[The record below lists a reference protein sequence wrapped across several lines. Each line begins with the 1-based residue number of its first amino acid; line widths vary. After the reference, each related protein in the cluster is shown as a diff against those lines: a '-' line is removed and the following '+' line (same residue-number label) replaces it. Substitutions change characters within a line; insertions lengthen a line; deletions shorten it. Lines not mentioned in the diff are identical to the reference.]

1 MTVALRE
8 AYAFCEAV
16 TRKSHS
22 TFELAISLVL
32 RPRRQAL
39 QAIYAF
45 CRLAD
50 DAVDLPGRAA
60 RDAATAVESLRLRL
74 REAFAGRPDGP
85 LFVAL
90 LDAARRFH
98 IPLPRFEEIIDG
110 VAMDLERGRYPT
122 FEALVSYCHR
132 VASSVGLAC
141 VHVFGFR
148 DKFALDAA
156 VDLGIALQ
164 LTNILRDLKEDSE
177 RGRLYLPAEDLERF
191 GVSERDL
198 LEGKR
203 TPEFLELM
211 KFEVARARTYFKRG
225 ERLFACLSRWIRP
238 CPIAMACAYKKILD
252 SIEAHGYDVFSHRVR
267 LTRSQRTLVLG
278 ATAIRTV
285 LAGRSWRYLP
295 RALP

>member
-16 TRKSHS
+16 TRRSHS

-60 RDAATAVESLRLRL
+60 RDAAAAVESLRVRL

-164 LTNILRDLKEDSE
+164 LTNILRDLKEDAQ

-191 GVSERDL
+191 GVTERDL
-198 LEGKR
+198 LEGRR
-203 TPEFLELM
+203 TPQFLELM

-238 CPIAMACAYKKILD
+238 CPIAMACAYRKILD
-252 SIEAHGYDVFSHRVR
+252 SIESHGYDVFSHRVR

>member
-1 MTVALRE
+1 MTVALRD
-8 AYAFCEAV
+8 AYAYCEAV
-16 TRKSHS
+16 TRRSHS
-22 TFELAISLVL
+22 TFELAISLVF

-60 RDAATAVESLRLRL
+60 REAAAAVESLRRRL
-74 REAFAGRPDGP
+74 REAFEGRPDGP

-90 LDAARRFH
+90 LDAARRFQ

-110 VAMDLERGRYPT
+110 VAMDLERGRYAT
-122 FEALVSYCHR
+122 FEALIAYCHR

-148 DKFALDAA
+148 DKAALDAA

-164 LTNILRDLKEDSE
+164 LTNILRDLKEDAA
-177 RGRLYLPAEDLERF
+177 RGRIYLPAEDLDHF
-191 GVSERDL
+191 GVTERDL
-198 LEGKR
+198 LEGHR
-203 TPEFLELM
+203 SPQFIELM
-211 KFEVARARTYFKRG
+211 KFEVSRARDYFRRG

-238 CPIAMACAYKKILD
+238 CPIAMATAYRKILD
-252 SIEAHGYDVFSHRVR
+252 SIEAHGYDVFTHRVR
-267 LTRSQRTLVLG
+267 LTSSQRTLVLA
-278 ATAIRTV
+278 ATALRTV
-285 LAGRSWRYLP
+285 LAGRSWKFMP
-295 RALP
+295 RSIA

>member
-1 MTVALRE
+1 MTAALRE
-8 AYAFCEAV
+8 AYAYCESV
-16 TRKSHS
+16 TRRSHS

-60 RDAATAVESLRLRL
+60 RDAIAAVDSMRRRL
-74 REAFAGRPDGP
+74 REAFAGKPDGP
-85 LFVAL
+85 LFIAL
-90 LDAARRFH
+90 IDAAKRFQ

-110 VAMDLERGRYPT
+110 VSMDLDRGRYPT
-122 FEALVSYCHR
+122 FEALLSYCHR

-148 DKFALDAA
+148 DRFALEAA

-164 LTNILRDLKEDSE
+164 LANILRDLKEDAE
-177 RGRLYLPAEDLERF
+177 LGRIYLPAEDLKRF
-191 GVSERDL
+191 GVSEQDILQGR
-198 LEGKR
+198 R
-203 TPEFLELM
+203 TPQFLELM
-211 KFEVARARTYFKRG
+211 KFEVARAREYFDRG

-238 CPIAMACAYKKILD
+238 CPIAMACAYRKILN
-252 SIEAHGYDVFSHRVR
+252 SIEAHGYDVFTHRVR
-267 LTRSQRTLVLG
+267 LTRSQRTLVLA
-278 ATAIRTV
+278 ATALRTV
-285 LAGRSWRYLP
+285 LAGRSYHLIP
-295 RALP
+295 RSLS

>member
-1 MTVALRE
+1 MTVALRD
-8 AYAFCEAV
+8 AYAYCESV
-16 TRKSHS
+16 TRRSHS

-60 RDAATAVESLRLRL
+60 REAAAAVEALRRRL
-74 REAFAGRPDGP
+74 REAFEGRPDGP

-90 LDAARRFH
+90 LDAARRFQ

-177 RGRLYLPAEDLERF
+177 RGRLYLPAEDLKRF
-191 GVSERDL
+191 GVNERDL

-267 LTRSQRTLVLG
+267 LTASQRTLVLA
-278 ATAIRTV
+278 ATALRTV
-285 LAGRSWRYLP
+285 LAGRSWKFLP
-295 RALP
+295 RSIS

>member
-8 AYAFCEAV
+8 AYAYCESV
-16 TRKSHS
+16 TRRSHS
-22 TFELAISLVL
+22 TFELAISLVF

-50 DAVDLPGRAA
+50 DAVDLPGMAA
-60 RDAATAVESLRLRL
+60 REARAAVESLRRRL
-74 REAFAGRPDGP
+74 REAFEGRPDGP

-90 LDAARRFH
+90 LDAAKRFQ

-122 FEALVSYCHR
+122 FEALVRYCHR

-148 DKFALDAA
+148 DKAALDAA

-164 LTNILRDLKEDSE
+164 LTNILRDLKEDAG
-177 RGRLYLPAEDLERF
+177 RGRIYLPAEDLDRF
-191 GVSERDL
+191 GVTENDL
-198 LEGKR
+198 IEGRR
-203 TPEFLELM
+203 TPEFLELR
-211 KFEVARARTYFKRG
+211 KFEVARAREYFRRG
-225 ERLFACLSRWIRP
+225 EKLFACLSRWIRP
-238 CPIAMACAYKKILD
+238 CPIAMATAYKKILV
-252 SIEAHGYDVFSHRVR
+252 SIESHGYDVYTHRVS
-267 LTRSQRTLVLG
+267 LTPSQRTLVLA
-278 ATAIRTV
+278 ATALRTV
-285 LAGRSWRYLP
+285 LAGRSWRFLP
-295 RALP
+295 RSLS

>member
-8 AYAFCEAV
+8 AYAYCESV
-16 TRKSHS
+16 TRRSHS
-22 TFELAISLVL
+22 TFELAISLVF

-50 DAVDLPGRAA
+50 DAVDLPGRAVREA
-60 RDAATAVESLRLRL
+60 KAAVEALRRRLRDA
-74 REAFAGRPDGP
+74 FDGKPDGP

-110 VAMDLERGRYPT
+110 VEMDLDRGRYPT

-148 DKFALDAA
+148 DKAALEAA

-164 LTNILRDLKEDSE
+164 LTNILRDLKEDAA
-177 RGRLYLPAEDLERF
+177 RGRIYLPAEDLQRF
-191 GVSERDL
+191 GVTERDII
-198 LEGKR
+198 EGRR

-211 KFEVARARTYFKRG
+211 KFEVARAREYFKRG

-238 CPIAMACAYKKILD
+238 CPIAMACAYRRILD
-252 SIEAHGYDVFSHRVR
+252 SIESHGYDVFTHRVS
-267 LTRSQRTLVLG
+267 LTPSQRMLVLA
-278 ATAIRTV
+278 ATALRTV
-285 LAGRSWRYLP
+285 LAGRSWRFLP
-295 RALP
+295 HSLA

>member
-60 RDAATAVESLRLRL
+60 RDAAAAVESLRLRL

-122 FEALVSYCHR
+122 FEALVSYCRR

-164 LTNILRDLKEDSE
+164 LTNILRDLKEDAQ
-177 RGRLYLPAEDLERF
+177 RGRFYLPAEDLERF

-198 LEGKR
+198 LEGRR
-203 TPEFLELM
+203 TPQFLELM

-238 CPIAMACAYKKILD
+238 CPIAMACAYRKILD
-252 SIEAHGYDVFSHRVR
+252 SIESHGYDVFSHRVR

-295 RALP
+295 RSLS

>member
-60 RDAATAVESLRLRL
+60 RDAAAAVESLRLRL

-122 FEALVSYCHR
+122 FEALVSYCRR

-164 LTNILRDLKEDSE
+164 LTNILRDLKEDAQ
-177 RGRLYLPAEDLERF
+177 RGRFYLPGEDLERF

-198 LEGKR
+198 LEGRR
-203 TPEFLELM
+203 TPQFLELM

-238 CPIAMACAYKKILD
+238 CPIAMACAYRKILD
-252 SIEAHGYDVFSHRVR
+252 SIESHGYDVFSHRVR

-295 RALP
+295 RSLS